1 LTEHLDKWDE
11 RCTFIFG
18 VDAMPNL
25 VKMAKEVDE
34 SEWEPLEKK
43 PKYEVKTRTRR
54 KPKNVKQEVVKK
66 REFKNIKTTSE
77 YFVHLTYQPGKCQ
90 KTYRLIILRKTL
102 EVTRGEAE
110 LFDDVRYFFYI
121 TNDWQR
127 STPEMIQFYRGR
139 SDHENDIDQ
148 LKNGLNALAPTSDTL
163 LSNWALMTIA
173 SLAWDLKAWFGLLLP
188 YRPLGL
194 AIIRMEFKRFLN
206 TFIRIP
212 CLIIKTGRQIRYKIV
227 GYNAKLKHIIK
238 FSEMIKA
245 FGFT

>member
-1 LTEHLDKWDE
+1 MM
-11 RCTFIFG
+11 C
-18 VDAMPNL
+18 V
-25 VKMAKEVDE
+25 
-34 SEWEPLEKK
+34 
-43 PKYEVKTRTRR
+43 
-54 KPKNVKQEVVKK
+54 
-66 REFKNIKTTSE
+66 
-77 YFVHLTYQPGKCQ
+77 
-90 KTYRLIILRKTL
+90 
-102 EVTRGEAE
+102 
-110 LFDDVRYFFYI
+110 FFYI

-127 STPEMIQFYRGR
+127 CTPEMIQFHRSR

-212 CLIIKTGRQIRYKIV
+212 CLIIKTGGRIRYKIV
-227 GYNAKLKHIIK
+227 GYNDKLKHIIK